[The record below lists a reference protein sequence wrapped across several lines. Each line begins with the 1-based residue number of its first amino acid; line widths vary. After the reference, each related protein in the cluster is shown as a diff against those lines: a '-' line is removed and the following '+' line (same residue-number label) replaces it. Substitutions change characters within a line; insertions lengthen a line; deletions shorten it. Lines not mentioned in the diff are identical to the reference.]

1 MILNQPYITNTP
13 ELSSSSLELKC
24 LFLALCIIFLVNT
37 PMSYIKSGREEAFAK
52 QLIELEHTY
61 LIHDKI
67 LRLLSSISKTDIAQ
81 SYHKNPIPF
90 NELRKS
96 FLASQDL
103 IRNISIQLV
112 DKPTAKMATM
122 LMKATS
128 PYHQWDPNYPTQNYP
143 IYHDDHPIGYL
154 SITLDLSKFASYQAP
169 NTLVL
174 DDKSNAVMST
184 FAPITLGKPFVS
196 LYSRAWFDL
205 QATQRPTGLLEY
217 ETLSISYRKVQLP
230 ENRTLFLLRVIDNR
244 ELVPSYFYLI
254 LFLGSALVAISVYV
268 YRMRKSREK
277 LTQMTY
283 CDALSGLYNRHYLT
297 KIVEQISTQQH
308 YWVCM
313 FDIDHFKRINDAYGH
328 DIGDKV
334 IKHVSHMMKSR
345 VRNSDYAFRIGGEE
359 FVVILNVESL
369 GDALSIVQRIRSD
382 VEYYTTG
389 PQVTISG
396 GLCYFDG
403 AWQECIKL
411 ADTLLYQAKQ
421 KGRNQI
427 CYPPLPLNQAS

>member
-24 LFLALCIIFLVNT
+24 LFLALCIVFLVNT
-37 PMSYIKSGREEAFAK
+37 PMSYIKSGREDAFAK
-52 QLIELEHTY
+52 QLIVLEHTY

-81 SYHKNPIPF
+81 SYQKNPKPF
-90 NELRKS
+90 NELRES

-103 IRNISIQLV
+103 IQNIAIHLV
-112 DKPTAKMATM
+112 DKPSAKTTKKPINSA
-122 LMKATS
+122 S
-128 PYHQWDPNYPTQNYP
+128 PYQRWNPNYPTHNYP
-143 IYHDDHPIGYL
+143 IYHDKQQIGSL
-154 SITLDLSKFASYQAP
+154 SITLNLSKFANYQAP

-174 DDKSNAVMST
+174 DDQSNAVMST
-184 FAPITLGKPFVS
+184 FGPVTQGKPFVS
-196 LYSRAWFDL
+196 LYPRAWYDL

-217 ETLSISYRKVQLP
+217 ETRSISYRKVHLP
-230 ENRTLFLLRVIDNR
+230 ENRTLFLLRVIDNN
-244 ELVPSYFYLI
+244 ELVPPYFYLI

-268 YRMRKSREK
+268 YRMRKSRAK

-283 CDALSGLYNRHYLT
+283 CDSLSGLYNRHYLT
-297 KIVEQISTQQH
+297 KVVEQISTQQH
-308 YWVCM
+308 YWICM
-313 FDIDHFKRINDAYGH
+313 FDIDHFKQVNDAYGH
-328 DIGDKV
+328 DIGDNV
-334 IKHVSHMMKSR
+334 IKHVSHMMKNR
-345 VRNSDYAFRIGGEE
+345 VRNTDYAFRIGGEE

-396 GLCYFDG
+396 GLCCFDG
-403 AWQECIKL
+403 QWQECLKQ

-421 KGRNQI
+421 RGRNQI
-427 CYPPLPLNQAS
+427 CYPPLPLSQAS